1 MQRQAIRGSLL
12 TFLYLTFLCAALA
25 GAQAQAPADDPK
37 AKELPE
43 GAGKHILT
51 TACVACHGLD
61 EVTKFKGFYTKSEWR
76 DIIDTMVK
84 YGAELKDGEA
94 ETLADYLGKYLGKEG
109 G

>member
-1 MQRQAIRGSLL
+1 MPRQAILWSFLG
-12 TFLYLTFLCAALA
+12 FLYAAVAA

-43 GAGKHILT
+43 AVGKTILT

-61 EVTKFKGFYTKSEWR
+61 EVMKFKGFYAKSEWR
-76 DIIDTMVK
+76 DIIDTMVT

-94 ETLADYLGKYLGKEG
+94 ETLADYLAKYLGKQAG
-109 G
+109 